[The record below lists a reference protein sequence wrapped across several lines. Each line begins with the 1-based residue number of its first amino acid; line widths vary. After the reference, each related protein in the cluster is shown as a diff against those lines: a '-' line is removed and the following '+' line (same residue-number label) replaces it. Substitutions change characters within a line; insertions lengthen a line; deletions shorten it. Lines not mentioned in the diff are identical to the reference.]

1 MQIEDLFTLVLFVF
15 ACKFDQ
21 ICSLTNE
28 NTCTP
33 TSAGNSSIDDVPAI
47 NSALLTCGN
56 GGTIIISSNT
66 IFMIR
71 SPLDFAN
78 CRQCSFQI
86 EGTLKVSDDLNYWNG
101 KTAFILLQ
109 NITGATIQSLT
120 GMGIIDGS
128 GQVYWD
134 YFAKHKTY
142 KRPLLMFFSNAS
154 NITFNNIKLKDAPM
168 MFVTVKDKS
177 YNISFSDLILSAV
190 STSVNDPKNTDGFDI
205 GECSHVTLNNIHVTN
220 GDDCVAFENGAN
232 YITVNNITCVGSHG
246 VSVGSLGLG
255 AGETYVVQNVYVS
268 KIKMINCSK
277 AAGIKLW
284 PGGSSH
290 GSVFVTNVTYDGVIV
305 DNCDYAFQIM
315 NCYESESK
323 TCEKHPST
331 ARLSRIHL
339 MNFTGKTSRKYEP
352 HVANIDCPPNG
363 TCDLTFT
370 GWDIIAPHRKSVVLC
385 AHYDHPSGVKCTP
398 GAFG

>member
-86 EGTLKVSDDLNYWNG
+86 EGTLK
-101 KTAFILLQ
+101 

-128 GQVYWD
+128 GQV
-134 YFAKHKTY
+134 
-142 KRPLLMFFSNAS
+142 NAS

-168 MFVTVKDKS
+168 
-177 YNISFSDLILSAV
+177 IAV